1 MNAPRSGCPIN
12 VTLEAL
18 GDRWSLIVIRDLMF
32 RQPPSL
38 PRVADPVGAMAAI
51 RDEIRSRPA
60 ACADVAT
67 ALGIRMQID
76 VILRHVTAIRWLPA
90 SLRERA

>member
-1 MNAPRSGCPIN
+1 VSY
-12 VTLEAL
+12 AL
-18 GDRWSLIVIRDLMF
+18 YT
-32 RQPPSL
+32 
-38 PRVADPVGAMAAI
+38 
-51 RDEIRSRPA
+51 
-60 ACADVAT
+60 CADVAT